1 MLRSPG
7 QENEFDDFTAQRPT
21 ERQLDVVSRL
31 VRAVQTLQRRVGR
44 LDKLSIDNVEIKATT
59 GDYAV
64 GDSWNGRRVLNTF
77 DNTYKIFAEGAW
89 RQIIA
94 Y

>member
-1 MLRSPG
+1 MTQDIKRYPRRS
-7 QENEFDDFTAQRPT
+7 DDDLIQKMVEKIADLEGRVAQL
-21 ERQLDVVSRL
+21 ERAPAD
-31 VRAVQTLQRRVGR
+31 A
-44 LDKLSIDNVEIKATT
+44 IEIKATT

-77 DNTYKIFAEGAW
+77 DNTYKVFAEGAW
-89 RQIIA
+89 RQVLA

>member
-1 MLRSPG
+1 MLPSN
-7 QENEFDDFTAQRPT
+7 QQKEFEQFVLNQPIEKQTNTIYALVKT
-21 ERQLDVVSRL
+21 VTQLQSEIARLKAVS
-31 VRAVQTLQRRVGR
+31 V
-44 LDKLSIDNVEIKATT
+44 DNLEIKTTT
-59 GDYAV
+59 GDYAA
-64 GDSWNGRRVLNTF
+64 GTSWNGRRVLNTF

>member
-1 MLRSPG
+1 MVEPQIDSEDIIKILVEKVASLQKDISQLKGAPA
-7 QENEFDDFTAQRPT
+7 DD
-21 ERQLDVVSRL
+21 
-31 VRAVQTLQRRVGR
+31 
-44 LDKLSIDNVEIKATT
+44 IEIKATT

-64 GDSWNGRRVLNTF
+64 ADSWNGRRVLNTF